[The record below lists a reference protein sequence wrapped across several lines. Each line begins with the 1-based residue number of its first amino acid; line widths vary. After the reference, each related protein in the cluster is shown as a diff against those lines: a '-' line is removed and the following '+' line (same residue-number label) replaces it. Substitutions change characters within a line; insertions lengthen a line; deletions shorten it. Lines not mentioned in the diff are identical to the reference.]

1 MKVLNI
7 FFSLLIVWF
16 ILSLLL
22 PSCTRNVVSDDVAHT
37 IMFDYKEIYHNKY
50 YKIVVDGTTGVLYVH
65 MRGESLSGLSPLY
78 NADGSLKVYG
88 GELE

>member
-1 MKVLNI
+1 MKVLKTI
-7 FFSLLIVWF
+7 LLILLL
-16 ILSLLL
+16 IISCLSLI
-22 PSCTRNVVSDDVAHT
+22 SCTRNVVSDDVAHT

-65 MRGESLSGLSPLY
+65 MRGESLSGLFPLY